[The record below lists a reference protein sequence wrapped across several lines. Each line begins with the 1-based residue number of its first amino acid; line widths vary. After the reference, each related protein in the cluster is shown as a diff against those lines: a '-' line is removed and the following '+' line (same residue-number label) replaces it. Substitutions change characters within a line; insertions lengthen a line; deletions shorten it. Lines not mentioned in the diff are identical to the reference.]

1 MVARHLR
8 YGRFGEEM
16 ARAFLVSQGYEVLG
30 LNWRCRYGEVD
41 LVCRIRE
48 TVVFVEVKTRNTATL
63 ETPAEALTQR
73 KQSKL
78 IKSASLFLSQHKLW
92 HVQSRFD
99 LVSVYFQTHHC
110 QVDHVPNAFSAAQP
124 VGRGH
129 SHWQP
134 W

>member
-1 MVARHLR
+1 MVARHLK

-30 LNWRCRYGEVD
+30 LNWRCRYGELD
-41 LVCRIRE
+41 LICRTQQ
-48 TVVFVEVKTRNTATL
+48 TVVFVEVKTRNKATL

-73 KQSKL
+73 KQYKL

-99 LVSVYFQTHHC
+99 LVSVFFQTHHC
-110 QVDHVPNAFSAAQP
+110 QVDHVPDAFAVSHP

>member
-1 MVARHLR
+1 MVARHLK

-30 LNWRCRYGEVD
+30 LNWRCRYGELD
-41 LVCRIRE
+41 LICRMQQ
-48 TVVFVEVKTRNTATL
+48 TVVFVEVKTRNKATL

-78 IKSASLFLSQHKLW
+78 IKSASLYLSQQKLW

-99 LVSVYFQTHHC
+99 LVSVFFQTHHC
-110 QVDHVPNAFSAAQP
+110 QVDHVPDAFALSHP

>member
-8 YGRFGEEM
+8 HGQLGEEM
-16 ARAFLVSQGYEVLG
+16 ARAFLGSQGYEVLEM
-30 LNWRCRYGEVD
+30 NWRCRCGELD
-41 LVCRIRE
+41 LICRIRD
-48 TVVFVEVKTRNTATL
+48 TVVFVEVKTRSTATL

-73 KQSKL
+73 KQTKL
-78 IKSASLFLSQHKLW
+78 IKSASLFLSQRKLW

-99 LVSVYFQTHHC
+99 LVSVYLQTHHC
-110 QVDHVPNAFSAAQP
+110 QVDHVPNAFTASHP

-129 SHWQP
+129 SNWQP